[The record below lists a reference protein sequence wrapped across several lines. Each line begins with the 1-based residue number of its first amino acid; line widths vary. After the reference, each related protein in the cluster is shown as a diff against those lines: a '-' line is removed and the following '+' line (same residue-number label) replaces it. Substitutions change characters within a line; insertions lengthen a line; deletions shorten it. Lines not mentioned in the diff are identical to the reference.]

1 VTSAT
6 ELFIFGYL
14 LLNLPR
20 GVLPAAAFR
29 PALKAAAAAGVM
41 AVVLLPLLSQPLAL
55 VVVVGAAV
63 YVLTGLA
70 LGLVEPSDLRAVQ
83 MAVRGNLSA
92 VGES

>member
-1 VTSAT
+1 
-6 ELFIFGYL
+6 
-14 LLNLPR
+14 
-20 GVLPAAAFR
+20 
-29 PALKAAAAAGVM
+29 M

-70 LGLVEPSDLRAVQ
+70 IGLVEPGDLRAVR